1 MASIDI
7 VEADLAN
14 LEHCEAVLALV
25 EGYASGPMGGNQPL
39 STNVCE
45 RLIPAL
51 RNQPQ
56 RLVLLAR
63 MENRYIGVA
72 VCFQGFSTFHAR
84 PLLNIH
90 DLAVHPDFQQRGVGR
105 RLLAEIEKIAR
116 ERNCCRVTLEVLEQN
131 DVARRLYRSLGF
143 RGDGVQGEANYF
155 LIKTL

>member
-14 LEHCEAVLALV
+14 VEHCDAVLALV

-39 STNVCE
+39 SNDVCE

-72 VCFQGFSTFHAR
+72 VSFQGFSTFHAR

-116 ERNCCRVTLEVLEQN
+116 ERDCCRVTLEVLEQN